1 AGSTVF
7 AAAEDVPRKMV
18 MRTVITK
25 SAGIRFWKQSVD
37 STDEQVDRLIVEQQ
51 RCHGERRE
59 RLVSGV
65 PRCPLAKKRC
75 PGFTC
80 RSSSSSIAVIPRG
93 SRDGW
98 PERHFAG
105 GVSAAAGR

>member
-1 AGSTVF
+1 MTGVASDSAGTARAGFSVHDGHEMRHGSRAGRVENRFSAGSTGF

-65 PRCPLAKKRC
+65 
-75 PGFTC
+75 
-80 RSSSSSIAVIPRG
+80 
-93 SRDGW
+93 
-98 PERHFAG
+98 
-105 GVSAAAGR
+105 